1 MDTLALLPIGLCLLF
16 CFLCLWKSKNNQVKF
31 PKFIILI
38 TGIALLTVFG
48 KMLFIKDEI
57 EVDQKFEQ
65 QKIETKIEAK
75 KELQELEELE

>member
-1 MDTLALLPIGLCLLF
+1 M
-16 CFLCLWKSKNNQVKF
+16 KF